1 MLKSA
6 TNAINA
12 IPSLP
17 ESDEIAS
24 MSTGGIMVIFR
35 EMLVTQ
41 PVGLG
46 CYGVAPLA
54 RLKGGVLAVSTGLE

>member
-17 ESDEIAS
+17 ESNEIAS
-24 MSTGGIMVIFR
+24 KSPGGMRCDFYR
-35 EMLVTQ
+35 KSFYSLV
-41 PVGLG
+41 
-46 CYGVAPLA
+46 A
-54 RLKGGVLAVSTGLE
+54 AVSNHTGFTE